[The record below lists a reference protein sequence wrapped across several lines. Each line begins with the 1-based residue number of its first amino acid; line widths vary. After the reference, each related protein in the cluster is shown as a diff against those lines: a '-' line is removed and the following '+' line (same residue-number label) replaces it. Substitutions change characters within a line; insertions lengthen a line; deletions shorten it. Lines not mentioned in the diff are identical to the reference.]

1 MARICGSEQRCSRK
15 EHYWFD
21 WNQLFSPE

>member
-1 MARICGSEQRCSRK
+1 MARVCSSEQRCSRK

-21 WNQLFSPE
+21 RNQLFSPK